1 MIIIIFSVLFDVIIQ
16 GKQMCKRINNIYRRQ
31 LILSLLTMICSI
43 TYAYDFEVDGLCYN
57 IIASD
62 QVEVTYRNYKDD
74 TNYSGDI
81 QIPETVVYN
90 NVTYRVTSIGSM
102 AFYNC
107 QLTSVTIPNTIT
119 TISDGAFAN
128 CYGLTGQLTI
138 PNSITSI
145 GESAFFDCLNL
156 TGSLVIPNSVKTI
169 GDGAFYHCYN
179 LTGPLIIP
187 NSIKSIGRQTF
198 AFCSGL
204 TSLSIPDGVTS
215 IGQSAFSGCKGF
227 TGKLIIPNSVT
238 NIGWS
243 AFGDC
248 SGFTGE
254 LIIPNSVTEIM
265 GSAFS
270 ECSGISSL
278 TIPNTVK
285 YILGMAF
292 YNCSGLEQV
301 YSKIITPYSIEET
314 TFQGIS
320 SNAVLHIPKGTK
332 DVYNQYTN
340 WICHFANVID
350 DGQNDNLP
358 VSTYTLSII
367 ASGNGSASY
376 GGETIRGATKT
387 YTVNEGTSATITF
400 TPDNGYRIKSL
411 VVNNAAVTASTSY
424 TVTVNANT
432 TVSVEFEAIPATTYT
447 LSIKATGN
455 GSASY
460 DGTAIRGMT
469 KSFTVNEGTKATIT
483 FTPDNGY
490 QIKSLKVNNVAVT
503 ASTSYTLTVNANTTV
518 EVEFEAIPPT
528 LYTLTISASGNGYA
542 SYGGTT
548 IRGATKT
555 FSVNEGT
562 SATISFTPDD
572 GYRIK
577 SLKVNGSSKTSSTSY
592 TVTVNADTS
601 VEVVFE
607 AIPPTTY
614 KLSIKASG
622 NGSASYD
629 GTTIRGKT
637 QAFTVNEGT
646 SATITFTP
654 DNGYR
659 IKSLKVNGSS
669 KTASTSY
676 TVTVNADTSV
686 EVVFEAIPPT
696 TYKLSIKATGN
707 GSASYDGTT
716 IRGATKSFTVNE
728 GTSATITFTPDNG
741 YRIKS
746 FKVNGSSKTA
756 STSYTVTVNADTSV
770 EVEFEEIPVTSY
782 TLTITVIGNGYAS
795 YNGETIRNNSST
807 YTLNEGATGTITFT
821 PDEGYHIKSL
831 LVNGSAISID
841 TSYSFTMNSDT
852 SVEVEFE
859 ETVVISKFSVDG
871 LNYEVNS
878 LEDHTVTLGAGDYGL
893 VLEVPEKVTYND
905 EEWTVTG
912 IANDALASSEEL
924 AAVIWHLGTAFNAKM
939 TNPNLLLYVKDEA
952 YAPVNI
958 KNVVVNS
965 YASSISLTE
974 AMSGNNFYCPLAFT
988 AQSIEYTHNYLMKS
1002 GLNESRGWETI
1013 ALPFDVQKISHSSK
1027 GEIVPFAK
1035 WTSGGSA
1042 KPFWLYELS
1051 GSGFV
1056 EAEAIKANTP
1066 YIVSM
1071 PNNEAYPGEY
1081 QLTGRVTFLA
1091 ENVEVKKSDE
1101 VQTATFSSNT
1111 FVPNFIC
1118 RNDNEGCYALNVS
1131 NDYEYYRGAE
1141 NEGSKFI
1148 LNLRKL
1154 HPFEAY
1160 MTSTSGTRSIDI
1172 FDGMATGI
1180 RGIEEIIASQE
1191 AVKVYDLSGRLIKMG
1206 SSIETIR
1213 QELPTG
1219 VYIINNKKMII
1230 K

>member
-1 MIIIIFSVLFDVIIQ
+1 MRRIDIKDKKCFRQIVGLSDSQSVSNFVSRVL
-16 GKQMCKRINNIYRRQ
+16 
-31 LILSLLTMICSI
+31 LIAICLCSC
-43 TYAYDFEVDGLCYN
+43 YVVKAYDFEVDGLCYN
-57 IIASD
+57 FIASD
-62 QVEVTYRNYKDD
+62 QVEVTYKNSGGGG
-74 TNYSGDI
+74 YSGSLK
-81 QIPETVVYN
+81 IPESVIYNDIVYS
-90 NVTYRVTSIGSM
+90 VTKIGANAFAWCSLRGSLMIPNSVTSIGEF
-102 AFYNC
+102 AFYEC
-107 QLTSVTIPNTIT
+107 W
-119 TISDGAFAN
+119 
-128 CYGLTGQLTI
+128 GLSGDLTI
-138 PNSITSI
+138 PNSVISI
-145 GESAFFDCLNL
+145 GESAFKDCWGFKGEL
-156 TGSLVIPNSVKTI
+156 TLSNALESIENCVFWGCDFSGSLTIPNSV
-169 GDGAFYHCYN
+169 
-179 LTGPLIIP
+179 
-187 NSIKSIGRQTF
+187 
-198 AFCSGL
+198 
-204 TSLSIPDGVTS
+204 TS
-215 IGQSAFSGCKGF
+215 IGDMAFYNCYYF
-227 TGKLIIPNSVT
+227 TGSLIIPNSVT
-238 NIGWS
+238 SIGET
-243 AFGDC
+243 AFYSCYGFTDLTIPNSLTTIEDYAFWDCTGFTGSLTIPNSLSHIGDGAFCNCRGFTGSLTIPNSVSYIGEGAFSDC
-248 SGFTGE
+248 SGLTSINVEKGNPIYDSRDNCNAIIETESNTLITGCANTTIPNDVNNIGGRSFKGCYN
-254 LIIPNSVTEIM
+254 LKSIIIPNNITSIGDYAFYGCSGLASITIPNSITIISKYAFSGCRGLTSITIPNSVTSIKDA
-265 GSAFS
+265 AFYS
-270 ECSGISSL
+270 CSGLKDI
-278 TIPNTVK
+278 TIPNSVTF
-285 YILGMAF
+285 IGSGAF
-292 YNCSGLEQV
+292 GWCDDLDQV
-301 YSKIITPYSIEET
+301 YSNITVPYDVDSFVE
-314 TFQGIS
+314 IS
-320 SNAVLHIPKGTK
+320 SNASLHIPKGTK
-332 DVYNQYTN
+332 SLYQQYQGWTKP
-340 WICHFANVID
+340 FANIIEDID
-350 DGQNDNLP
+350 NPNPP
-358 VSTYTLSII
+358 VTMYTLSIR
-367 ASGNGSASY
+367 AKGNGIATY
-376 GGETIRGATKT
+376 NGETIRETTKT
-387 YTVNEGTSATITF
+387 YTLEEGS
-400 TPDNGYRIKSL
+400 K
-411 VVNNAAVTASTSY
+411 
-424 TVTVNANT
+424 
-432 TVSVEFEAIPATTYT
+432 VS
-447 LSIKATGN
+447 
-455 GSASY
+455 
-460 DGTAIRGMT
+460 M
-469 KSFTVNEGTKATIT
+469 
-483 FTPDNGY
+483 
-490 QIKSLKVNNVAVT
+490 
-503 ASTSYTLTVNANTTV
+503 
-518 EVEFEAIPPT
+518 
-528 LYTLTISASGNGYA
+528 
-542 SYGGTT
+542 
-548 IRGATKT
+548 
-555 FSVNEGT
+555 
-562 SATISFTPDD
+562 
-572 GYRIK
+572 
-577 SLKVNGSSKTSSTSY
+577 
-592 TVTVNADTS
+592 
-601 VEVVFE
+601 
-607 AIPPTTY
+607 
-614 KLSIKASG
+614 
-622 NGSASYD
+622 
-629 GTTIRGKT
+629 
-637 QAFTVNEGT
+637 
-646 SATITFTP
+646 TFTP

-659 IKSLKVNGSS
+659 IKSLKVNGST

-686 EVVFEAIPPT
+686 EVEFEAIPAT
-696 TYKLSIKATGN
+696 TYTLTIKATGN

-716 IRGATKSFTVNE
+716 IRGATKTFTVNE
-728 GTSATITFTPDNG
+728 GTSATITFTPDDG

-746 FKVNGSSKTA
+746 LKVNGSSKTA
-756 STSYTVTVNADTSV
+756 STNYTVTVNADTSV

-782 TLTITVIGNGYAS
+782 TLTITAIGNGYAS
-795 YNGETIRNNSST
+795 YNGENIRNNTST

-831 LVNGSAISID
+831 MVNGSVISID

-905 EEWTVTG
+905 EEWTVIG

-924 AAVIWHLGTAFNAKM
+924 AAVIWHLGTAFNAKV

-958 KNVVVNS
+958 KNVVVNN

-974 AMSGNNFYCPLAFT
+974 AMSGNNFYCPQAFT
-988 AQSIEYTHNYLMKS
+988 AQSIEYTHNYLMKT

-1027 GEIVPFAK
+1027 GEIIPFAK
-1035 WTSGGSA
+1035 WTSDGSA

-1066 YIVSM
+1066 YIISM

-1172 FDGMATGI
+1172 FDSMTTGI
-1180 RGIEEIIASQE
+1180 RGIEEIVASQG

>member
-1 MIIIIFSVLFDVIIQ
+1 M
-16 GKQMCKRINNIYRRQ
+16 
-31 LILSLLTMICSI
+31 
-43 TYAYDFEVDGLCYN
+43 
-57 IIASD
+57 
-62 QVEVTYRNYKDD
+62 
-74 TNYSGDI
+74 
-81 QIPETVVYN
+81 
-90 NVTYRVTSIGSM
+90 
-102 AFYNC
+102 
-107 QLTSVTIPNTIT
+107 
-119 TISDGAFAN
+119 
-128 CYGLTGQLTI
+128 
-138 PNSITSI
+138 
-145 GESAFFDCLNL
+145 
-156 TGSLVIPNSVKTI
+156 
-169 GDGAFYHCYN
+169 
-179 LTGPLIIP
+179 
-187 NSIKSIGRQTF
+187 
-198 AFCSGL
+198 
-204 TSLSIPDGVTS
+204 
-215 IGQSAFSGCKGF
+215 
-227 TGKLIIPNSVT
+227 
-238 NIGWS
+238 
-243 AFGDC
+243 
-248 SGFTGE
+248 
-254 LIIPNSVTEIM
+254 
-265 GSAFS
+265 
-270 ECSGISSL
+270 
-278 TIPNTVK
+278 
-285 YILGMAF
+285 
-292 YNCSGLEQV
+292 
-301 YSKIITPYSIEET
+301 
-314 TFQGIS
+314 
-320 SNAVLHIPKGTK
+320 
-332 DVYNQYTN
+332 
-340 WICHFANVID
+340 
-350 DGQNDNLP
+350 
-358 VSTYTLSII
+358 
-367 ASGNGSASY
+367 
-376 GGETIRGATKT
+376 
-387 YTVNEGTSATITF
+387 
-400 TPDNGYRIKSL
+400 
-411 VVNNAAVTASTSY
+411 
-424 TVTVNANT
+424 
-432 TVSVEFEAIPATTYT
+432 
-447 LSIKATGN
+447 
-455 GSASY
+455 
-460 DGTAIRGMT
+460 
-469 KSFTVNEGTKATIT
+469 
-483 FTPDNGY
+483 
-490 QIKSLKVNNVAVT
+490 
-503 ASTSYTLTVNANTTV
+503 
-518 EVEFEAIPPT
+518 
-528 LYTLTISASGNGYA
+528 
-542 SYGGTT
+542 
-548 IRGATKT
+548 
-555 FSVNEGT
+555 
-562 SATISFTPDD
+562 
-572 GYRIK
+572 
-577 SLKVNGSSKTSSTSY
+577 
-592 TVTVNADTS
+592 
-601 VEVVFE
+601 
-607 AIPPTTY
+607 
-614 KLSIKASG
+614 
-622 NGSASYD
+622 
-629 GTTIRGKT
+629 
-637 QAFTVNEGT
+637 
-646 SATITFTP
+646 
-654 DNGYR
+654 
-659 IKSLKVNGSS
+659 KVNGSS

-728 GTSATITFTPDNG
+728 GTSVTIAFTPDNG

-746 FKVNGSSKTA
+746 LKVNGSTKTASTSYTVTINADTSVEVVFEAIPATTYTLTIKATGNGSASYDGTTIRSATKTFTVNEGTSATITFAADNGYRIKSLKVNSTAVTASTSYTVTVNADTSVEVEFEAIPATTYTLTIKATGNGSASYDGTTIREATKTFTVNEGTSATISFTPDDGYRIKSLKVDGSSKTA

-831 LVNGSAISID
+831 MVNGSVISID
-841 TSYSFTMNSDT
+841 TNYSFTMNSDI

-924 AAVIWHLGTAFNAKM
+924 AAVIWHLGTAFNAKV

-958 KNVVVNS
+958 KNVVVNN

-974 AMSGNNFYCPLAFT
+974 AMSGNNFYCPQAFT
-988 AQSIEYTHNYLMKS
+988 AQSIEYTHNYLMKT

-1027 GEIVPFAK
+1027 GEIIPFAK
-1035 WTSGGSA
+1035 WTSDGSA

-1066 YIVSM
+1066 YIISM